1 MSLLSLEQ
9 FDCNGES
16 TSVGIRWERWKR
28 ALFIYLEASNID
40 EHVKK
45 RASLLH
51 FGGLDLQEVF
61 YNIPGANVEPSD
73 GVDVFQI
80 AISKLDS
87 YFSPKQSKVYERHT
101 FRLLKQESDEK
112 FEKFL
117 VRLRKQADKC
127 QFADRDENIIDQV
140 TEKCYLPELR
150 KKILQIGDEITLDRV
165 ITEANTLEIVNKQ
178 LEEFKNP
185 TKLNGNEE
193 VNKVDGKDKIS
204 FYKPKNIP
212 LGCGRCG
219 NPRHTSHDA
228 KCPARNKECLKCGL
242 KGHFRQFC
250 RTRQALKRKREER
263 QYDNDRKK
271 GRIDKEK
278 SEINQV
284 RQLSSEV
291 VQKEVETEYVFHIDD
306 DVEIDCTI
314 GGVETK
320 MLIDSGCKHNLITEP
335 TWETLKKNKVTLYNQ
350 NPNPNVTFTAYGS
363 TTPLK
368 IKGSFEAQIQIG
380 TRSETSTFY
389 VIING
394 TRNLV
399 GKTTAQSL
407 GVLKIGLNAEV
418 NQLHTEKFPKFKD
431 VLIQLPIDNSIP
443 PVSQPYR
450 Y

>member
-1 MSLLSLEQ
+1 MSLLSLEK

-16 TSVGIRWERWKR
+16 TSVGVRWERWKR

-40 EHVKK
+40 KDVKK

-61 YNIPGANVEPSD
+61 YNIPGANIEPSD
-73 GVDVFQI
+73 DVDVFEV

-87 YFSPKQSKVYERHT
+87 YFAPKQSKIYERHT
-101 FRLLKQESDEK
+101 FRLLKQEPDEK

-165 ITEANTLEIVNKQ
+165 ITEANTLEVVNKQ

-185 TKLNGNEE
+185 TKSNGNEE
-193 VNKVDGKDKIS
+193 INKVDSKDKRN
-204 FYKPKNIP
+204 FYKPKNIQH
-212 LGCGRCG
+212 GCGRCG
-219 NPRHTSHDA
+219 NPRHAVHDA
-228 KCPARNKECLKCGL
+228 KCPARDKECLKCGL
-242 KGHFRQFC
+242 KGHFRQYC
-250 RTRQALKRKREER
+250 RTRQASKRKREKE
-263 QYDNDRKK
+263 YSYERKK

-278 SEINQV
+278 SEVNQV
-284 RQLSSEV
+284 SDFSNKM
-291 VQKEVETEYVFHIDD
+291 VQKEEETEYVFHIDD
-306 DVEIDCTI
+306 DVEIDCSI

-320 MLIDSGCKHNLITEP
+320 MLIDSGCKQNLITEA
-335 TWETLKKNKVTLYNQ
+335 TWETLKKNKVNLHNQ
-350 NPNPNVTFTAYGS
+350 HPNPNVTFTAYGS

-368 IKGSFEAQIQIG
+368 IKGSFEARIQIG
-380 TRSETSTFY
+380 LRSENSTFY
-389 VIING
+389 VVING
-394 TRNLV
+394 TRNLL
-399 GKTTAQSL
+399 GKTTAISL
-407 GVLKIGLNAEV
+407 GVLKIGSNAEV
-418 NQLHTEKFPKFKD
+418 NQVYTGKFPKFKD